1 MSLGRV
7 AILTILAVPVYGHRM
22 SFFPCR
28 RSASPVS
35 REMQVKNHSEMSHL
49 LEWLLPRR
57 STKCCWG
64 CGGEGTLV
72 HCWWEL
78 RWPLWKQYGGSSK
91 LQNIWSF
98 DPYPAIPLLGVYLK
112 ETKTLTWKIYAP
124 LCSLQHYFLNTV
136 VEVRRHPRCPS
147 IAEWIQ
153 KLWAILK

>member
-7 AILTILAVPVYGHRM
+7 AILTILAVPVYEHRM

-78 RWPLWKQYGGSSK
+78 RRPLWKQYGGSSK

-112 ETKTLTWKIYAP
+112 EMRWPSWIDILTFKVIDALSPRAKTWKQP
-124 LCSLQHYFLNTV
+124 KCMEDNT
-136 VEVRRHPRCPS
+136 
-147 IAEWIQ
+147 ITN
-153 KLWAILK
+153 K